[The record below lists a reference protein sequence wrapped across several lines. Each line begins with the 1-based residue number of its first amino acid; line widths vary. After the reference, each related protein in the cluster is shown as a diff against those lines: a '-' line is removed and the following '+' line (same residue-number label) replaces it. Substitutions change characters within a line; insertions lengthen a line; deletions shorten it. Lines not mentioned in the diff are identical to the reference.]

1 MNKKFYFYFGK
12 EIILKITK
20 VFITSVHVEG
30 RCAKKIVGA
39 LGRQTVLIITFVTL
53 YIALCRSVALKVGWD
68 H

>member
-1 MNKKFYFYFGK
+1 MNKKFYYYFEK

-53 YIALCRSVALKVGWD
+53 ALCRSVALKVGWD